1 MTTIFSHVI
10 APVTN
15 RFMRVWD
22 ENISRK
28 EYRITRQNP
37 NGKENFPCKQSTNGV
52 SLFTWYLCESGVWTL
67 WWKELSHH
75 TFHHDT
81 ASLRWRTEHFLSV
94 AGARARVTPGP
105 CPHYLAQSSHRLGNS
120 RVKQKSD
127 CHTYC
132 RNRPLSDTRIRFLL
146 SNDIMTIQT
155 ISDLLQDWLW
165 GESLGWNWL
174 RAFKHWPILLLW
186 WQRSQQITA
195 LTPWLRLRSPQSL
208 SHCEPQ
214 LSSLVSKHCQAQ
226 HRDNVRYHRLDSWLL
241 SPQIRAYEAMK
252 AEPGPVSNESW
263 LRDSLMNEVP
273 WVLIIL
279 GAESTQLKLE
289 NLKSHRDI

>member
-52 SLFTWYLCESGVWTL
+52 SLLTWYLCESGVWTL

-120 RVKQKSD
+120 RVKHKSD

-132 RNRPLSDTRIRFLL
+132 RNRPLSDTRIRLLL

-155 ISDLLQDWLW
+155 IYCGIDSEGRVSDETGWELQTLAD
-165 GESLGWNWL
+165 
-174 RAFKHWPILLLW
+174 
-186 WQRSQQITA
+186 
-195 LTPWLRLRSPQSL
+195 TPP
-208 SHCEPQ
+208 
-214 LSSLVSKHCQAQ
+214 
-226 HRDNVRYHRLDSWLL
+226 
-241 SPQIRAYEAMK
+241 
-252 AEPGPVSNESW
+252 
-263 LRDSLMNEVP
+263 LMT
-273 WVLIIL
+273 
-279 GAESTQLKLE
+279 AESAD
-289 NLKSHRDI
+289 NSSHSMAQAPVTAITLSVSAPALALLPRI

>member
-1 MTTIFSHVI
+1 MLVHIMTTIFSHVI

-52 SLFTWYLCESGVWTL
+52 SLLTWYLCESGVWTL

-105 CPHYLAQSSHRLGNS
+105 WPHSA
-120 RVKQKSD
+120 
-127 CHTYC
+127 
-132 RNRPLSDTRIRFLL
+132 LS
-146 SNDIMTIQT
+146 
-155 ISDLLQDWLW
+155 
-165 GESLGWNWL
+165 
-174 RAFKHWPILLLW
+174 
-186 WQRSQQITA
+186 
-195 LTPWLRLRSPQSL
+195 
-208 SHCEPQ
+208 
-214 LSSLVSKHCQAQ
+214 
-226 HRDNVRYHRLDSWLL
+226 
-241 SPQIRAYEAMK
+241 
-252 AEPGPVSNESW
+252 GPVISQIGKQQSKTQIW
-263 LRDSLMNEVP
+263 LSYLLP
-273 WVLIIL
+273 KSTFIWHSHQII
-279 GAESTQLKLE
+279 TV
-289 NLKSHRDI
+289 

>member
-52 SLFTWYLCESGVWTL
+52 SLLTWYLCESGVWTL

-94 AGARARVTPGP
+94 AGARAGVTPGP
-105 CPHYLAQSSHRLGNS
+105 WPHYLAQSSHRLGNS
-120 RVKQKSD
+120 RVKHKSD

-132 RNRPLSDTRIRFLL
+132 RNRPLSDTRIRLLL

-155 ISDLLQDWLW
+155 IWDLLREWLW

-174 RAFKHWPILLLW
+174 RASNIG
-186 WQRSQQITA
+186 RY
-195 LTPWLRLRSPQSL
+195 
-208 SHCEPQ
+208 
-214 LSSLVSKHCQAQ
+214 SSSDDSGVS
-226 HRDNVRYHRLDSWLL
+226 R
-241 SPQIRAYEAMK
+241 
-252 AEPGPVSNESW
+252 
-263 LRDSLMNEVP
+263 
-273 WVLIIL
+273 
-279 GAESTQLKLE
+279 
-289 NLKSHRDI
+289 

>member
-37 NGKENFPCKQSTNGV
+37 NGKENFPRKQSTNGV
-52 SLFTWYLCESGVWTL
+52 SLLTWYLCESGVWTL

-120 RVKQKSD
+120 RVKHKSD

-132 RNRPLSDTRIRFLL
+132 RNRPLSDTRIRLLL
-146 SNDIMTIQT
+146 SNDIMTVQT
-155 ISDLLQDWLW
+155 IWDLLREWLW

-174 RAFKHWPILLLW
+174 RAFLQTL
-186 WQRSQQITA
+186 A
-195 LTPWLRLRSPQSL
+195 DTPP
-208 SHCEPQ
+208 
-214 LSSLVSKHCQAQ
+214 
-226 HRDNVRYHRLDSWLL
+226 
-241 SPQIRAYEAMK
+241 
-252 AEPGPVSNESW
+252 
-263 LRDSLMNEVP
+263 LMT
-273 WVLIIL
+273 
-279 GAESTQLKLE
+279 AESAD
-289 NLKSHRDI
+289 NSSHSMAQAPVTAITLSVSAPALALLPRI